1 MNSVMGPAVNSVIR
15 PTMRSLLRWEHWRA
29 EAVLTAIIGLSACG
43 GGTAPAGP
51 STPSTPASFLAGTW
65 HGTVTIQ
72 VNPGDPDASA
82 PMTGAIDWTFEVV
95 PQTNLQT
102 FRSTMRAQHPWLPT
116 SMTGT
121 TALVP
126 QNVPPTQVSTHGA
139 YDSPRG
145 CRGTYGSLGTADTA
159 RIEADFTGVDCNHT
173 TFTGRIVLT
182 KN

>member
-1 MNSVMGPAVNSVIR
+1 MR
-15 PTMRSLLRWEHWRA
+15 PVSKVHVRWLAWC
-29 EAVLTAIIGLSACG
+29 VLSASAAAFGLSACG

-51 STPSTPASFLAGTW
+51 SALSSPQSFLTGTW

-72 VNPGDPDASA
+72 VNPGDPGA
-82 PMTGAIDWTFEVV
+82 PAPTTGAIDWTFEVV

-102 FRSTMRAQHPWLPT
+102 FSSALRSQHPWLPT
-116 SMTGT
+116 AMTGT
-121 TALVP
+121 TTLVP
-126 QNVPPTQVSTHGA
+126 QNVPPTQISTQGF
-139 YDSPRG
+139 YDSARG
-145 CRGTYGSLGTADTA
+145 CRGTYGSSGTAEAT